1 MTNPLRSLDDL
12 SPRRATAILL
22 AGGRSGRMGRDKAL
36 LPIRGRPLLQY
47 IYEQLEPSFDEVLV
61 SASDAAAY
69 AFLGTRVVP
78 DRVPGQGPLMGIAS
92 CLAASRNDLNFVV
105 ACDMPVIDLP
115 RVRRMLAEAE
125 GYDAVV
131 PRDAR
136 GNWEPLFAVYRR
148 SMLSAADE
156 VLIRGCRRIIEMYPG
171 LRIRVAAEGP
181 DRALV
186 NINEEADYERFRR
199 GEREE

>member
-78 DRVPGQGPLMGIAS
+78 DRIPGLGPLMGIAS
-92 CLAASRNDLNFVV
+92 CLLASRNELNFVV

-125 GYDAVV
+125 GYDVVV
-131 PRDAR
+131 PRDVD
-136 GNWEPLFAVYRR
+136 GHWEPLFAIYRKT
-148 SMLSAADE
+148 AAVAAEKILDGGGRRVDDIYRDLE
-156 VLIRGCRRIIEMYPG
+156 V
-171 LRIRVAAEGP
+171 RVAAEGP
-181 DRALV
+181 DPSLV
-186 NINEEADYERFRR
+186 NINEEVDYERFRR
-199 GEREE
+199 DEGEG